1 MWITTYL
8 IISTNLKDRYEKDV
22 FGGIVVT
29 NKALVGNL
37 NITAHYVGGDFSD
50 FKDGLIPSI
59 TTDDSTGYTY
69 LYDDILDKPT
79 EFPVT
84 SHKVHT
90 SELTTGFDDVTTA
103 LWAINDSIV
112 ALGGL
117 PPTIDIPQVNGL
129 QDILDRNI
137 TNNRYNKLALGELV
151 TAVPDG
157 SNYIHITLEL
167 PTTDTDLSVVID
179 CVHGIDGHYR
189 VHVSGGVIASPVAL
203 SGDYS
208 NPITNAQQRLENTN
222 RLRTVYTAI
231 NTDGIHI
238 FIGSLGNTSGE
249 NLSVYLSHCVY
260 TLGIDKEAL
269 VYNQPVG
276 LILIN
281 DPAGNPIGS
290 IPGYSGVTPVSTKY
304 ADNTHKHEMSDI
316 NGLSEEFDNLTFTT
330 PYIYVDDPAAIPTI
344 KALSGYIFDCENK
357 TYTIDTP
364 EKTRFDKDLID
375 GDFFS
380 VQIKTTA
387 NESFFVLLT
396 PRTNELIMGSS
407 LPFGLNNNYSTTTFT
422 LCTIDGQK
430 DWRITSVVGEVD
442 TKGYVEE
449 ELVGRSI
456 TPQLMSLP
464 TKDELRS
471 SVTIENNKVTEH
483 LSVGFS
489 EVKLRSTGVL
499 RYIFSEENSD
509 YATLIPEF
517 TISSGIPGKQTKVEE
532 LVRTSTYM
540 DFQFTVDGLYTP
552 KRVSVIIR

>member
-1 MWITTYL
+1 M
-8 IISTNLKDRYEKDV
+8 
-22 FGGIVVT
+22 
-29 NKALVGNL
+29 
-37 NITAHYVGGDFSD
+37 
-50 FKDGLIPSI
+50 
-59 TTDDSTGYTY
+59 
-69 LYDDILDKPT
+69 
-79 EFPVT
+79 
-84 SHKVHT
+84 
-90 SELTTGFDDVTTA
+90 
-103 LWAINDSIV
+103 
-112 ALGGL
+112 
-117 PPTIDIPQVNGL
+117 
-129 QDILDRNI
+129 
-137 TNNRYNKLALGELV
+137 
-151 TAVPDG
+151 
-157 SNYIHITLEL
+157 
-167 PTTDTDLSVVID
+167 VID